1 MSDKL
6 SLDELTLEVMSRCL
20 DLSVDSCK
28 EARWRETEAWDS
40 FAFVEIVAELEERL
54 GISLSE
60 ADIENVSD
68 YRDLVATLQKATGI

>member
-1 MSDKL
+1 MSDEL

-68 YRDLVATLQKATGI
+68 YRDLAATLQKATGV

>member
-68 YRDLVATLQKATGI
+68 YRDLVATLQKATDI

>member
-1 MSDKL
+1 MSNAF

-20 DLSVDSCK
+20 EMSVDSCK
-28 EARWRETEAWDS
+28 EARWRETESWDS

-68 YRDLVATLQKATGI
+68 YQDIAAILRKVIGI